1 MEMHAFAQENHFQFS
16 DSYTVEHHLNFKAV
30 ESDKVETAEMQ
41 QRHM

>member
-1 MEMHAFAQENHFQFS
+1 MEMHAFAQENHCFLIHI
-16 DSYTVEHHLNFKAV
+16 EHHLNFKAV